1 MNEKP
6 TTIAVQ
12 FDGIPLSIKKIPRW
26 VMWKLVEI
34 GNGETKRWSKLPMQ
48 TSHKAASS
56 TDASTWVDFFT
67 AQEAYG
73 RGGFDGV
80 GIVFTGEDDIVGI
93 DLDDVRDPATGA
105 LTQFAQNILD
115 NVEGYAEVSPSGTG
129 VKIFTRANMS
139 HAHVDHKIGLEI
151 YPTARFFTVTGHIVG
166 GDLPASIQDLSPYI
180 PERTLVRSGDPLANY
195 NPPVDGYDLAR
206 VETEILA
213 ELDPNCGYTDWLNV
227 GFALHHQFGGNYE
240 ALELW
245 ERWSF
250 NDGNVSNYT
259 PNACDSKWGTFKGSG
274 ATLRSLIFKVKQK
287 TIKEALA
294 RGEVILDPTN
304 PLDCAKQ
311 FMSSIFNSEE
321 GIKLVHYAE
330 EFFVYVGTH
339 YEFIEDLT
347 IRSELYKFLERCKK
361 LNKKGDLQ
369 PFSPAAT
376 MVSAIIDAVKGIT
389 HLENRPNTKPPVW
402 FPDFAANKPRAEKL
416 VSVSNG
422 LFYFEQ
428 GVLLPHTKGFF
439 TKNSLPFNYDQNAT
453 CPQWL
458 KFLDDMW
465 GDDTES
471 IDLLQEFFAY
481 ILSGDSK
488 QQKFLN
494 IIGPRRSGK
503 GTINKVLISLLGEH
517 NTVAPQLSELCE
529 TFGLQPWISKM
540 LASFTDARLVG
551 RDSVGIVSQL
561 LRIVGNDT
569 ITVNR
574 KNKESWNGYL
584 PTRIV
589 IYSNEA
595 LQLQE
600 NSNALSGRMLVLQM
614 TNSFFGRED
623 INLADKL
630 ITELSGIFNWAL
642 DGHRR
647 RVSRLGEKFIQPKS
661 GQATLDMIAEL
672 NNPLSEFMM
681 DSVVFEKG
689 ASVNKDDVFT
699 CYRRWVVRKNLQAG
713 SELSFKRRFIAA
725 TQEHGVSTGLD
736 RTNGQTQHVY
746 TNMRLT
752 PKAQAFINSTTDFE
766 NQEIF

>member
-34 GNGETKRWSKLPMQ
+34 GSGDTKRWSKLPMQ
-48 TSHKAASS
+48 TNHKAASS

-93 DLDDVRDPATGA
+93 DLDDVRDPETGA

-166 GDLPASIQDLSPYI
+166 GDLPAGTQDLTPYI
-180 PERTLVRSGDPLANY
+180 PERTIVRSGDPLANY

-227 GFALHHQFGGNYE
+227 GFALHHQFSGNYE

-274 ATLRSLIFKVKQK
+274 ATLRSLIFKVNQK
-287 TIKEALA
+287 AVKEALA
-294 RGEVILDPTN
+294 RGEIILDPTN
-304 PLDCAKQ
+304 PLDCGKQ
-311 FMSSIFNSEE
+311 FLASIFNSEE
-321 GIKLVHYAE
+321 GVKLVHYAE

-339 YEFIEDLT
+339 YEFIEELT

-361 LNKKGDLQ
+361 LSKKGELQ
-369 PFSPAAT
+369 PFSPSAT
-376 MVSAIIDAVKGIT
+376 AVSAIIDAVKGIT
-389 HLENRPNTKPPVW
+389 HLENKPNTKPPVW
-402 FPDFAANKPRAEKL
+402 FPEFSANKPRAEKL

-453 CPQWL
+453 CPQWIAFL
-458 KFLDDMW
+458 KDVW
-465 GDDTES
+465 GDDQES

-672 NNPLSEFMM
+672 NNPLSEFMT
-681 DSVVFEKG
+681 DSIIFEKG
-689 ASVNKDDVFT
+689 AVVGKDDVFT

-736 RTNGQTQHVY
+736 RSNGQSRHVY
-746 TNMRLT
+746 TNMKLT
-752 PKAQAFINSTTDFE
+752 PKAQAFIDSTSDFE